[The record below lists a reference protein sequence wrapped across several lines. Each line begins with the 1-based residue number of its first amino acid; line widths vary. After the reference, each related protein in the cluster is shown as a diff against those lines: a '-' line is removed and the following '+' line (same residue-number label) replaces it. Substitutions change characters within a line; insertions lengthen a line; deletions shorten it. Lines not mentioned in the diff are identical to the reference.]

1 MLDGIG
7 RVDVEDDNDNDA
19 VLVDI
24 FVVLVV
30 VSFDTSTPDLVTVV
44 LLVDIT
50 LRFAVGVG
58 SELVLKSWTDVFVNF
73 LLLPVLVLW
82 VGCVTL
88 PDAAEESVGA

>member
-88 PDAAEESVGA
+88 PDVAEESVGA